1 MIRKGDVM
9 MIMTHRS
16 CQDDHV
22 MIRKGELHLTESG
35 WSKQCKDND
44 NENDNYIYTEKLNY
58 TVSLNDQEGRAPSYG
73 ECLSARLPRRAR
85 VLGALRLAPRLY

>member
-1 MIRKGDVM
+1 M

-16 CQDDHV
+16 GQYDHV

-44 NENDNYIYTEKLNY
+44 NDNYIYTDKLIY
-58 TVSLNDQEGRAPSYG
+58 TVSLNDPHDQEGRAPSDG
-73 ECLSARLPRRAR
+73 E
-85 VLGALRLAPRLY
+85 

>member
-1 MIRKGDVM
+1 MIIV
-9 MIMTHRS
+9 THRL

-22 MIRKGELHLTESG
+22 IIRKGELHLTESG

-44 NENDNYIYTEKLNY
+44 NENDNYIFTDKLDY
-58 TVSLNDQEGRAPSYG
+58 TVSGNDPHDQEGRAPSDG
-73 ECLSARLPRRAR
+73 ERLSARLSRRAR